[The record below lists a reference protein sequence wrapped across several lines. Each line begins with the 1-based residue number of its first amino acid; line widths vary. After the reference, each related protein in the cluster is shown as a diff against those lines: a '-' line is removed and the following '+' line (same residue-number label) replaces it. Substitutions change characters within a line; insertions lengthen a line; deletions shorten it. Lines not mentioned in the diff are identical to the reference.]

1 MTGNQRRS
9 QEFYVSIDVE
19 TAGPYPPE
27 YSLLSVGAC
36 PVFEP
41 LKTFYAELQPLNDN
55 FLPEALQVSGLSLA
69 ALKKDG
75 LPPQEAMAAFAA
87 WLAGATP
94 PDRRPVF
101 VAFNAPFDWMFVN
114 DYFHRCLGHNPFGHA
129 ALDVKAFYMGLSGC
143 SWGETSMQDITRRY
157 LGERRLSHH
166 ALQDALDQAE
176 IFRLMLAEAKER
188 AGTDVA
194 PPATNMVVPSAT
206 TDD

>member
-19 TAGPYPPE
+19 TAGPYPPA
-27 YSLLSVGAC
+27 YSLLSLGAC
-36 PVFEP
+36 TVFEP
-41 LKTFYAELQPLNDN
+41 LKTFYAELQPINDN

-69 ALKKDG
+69 ALKVG
-75 LPPQEAMAAFAA
+75 GRPPQEAMTAFAA
-87 WLAGATP
+87 WLDQATP
-94 PDRRPVF
+94 PDRRAVF

-143 SWGETSMQDITRRY
+143 SWGETSMQHITRHY
-157 LGERRLSHH
+157 LGERQLSHH

-176 IFRLMLAEAKER
+176 IFRLMLADAR
-188 AGTDVA
+188 RPGD
-194 PPATNMVVPSAT
+194 
-206 TDD
+206 